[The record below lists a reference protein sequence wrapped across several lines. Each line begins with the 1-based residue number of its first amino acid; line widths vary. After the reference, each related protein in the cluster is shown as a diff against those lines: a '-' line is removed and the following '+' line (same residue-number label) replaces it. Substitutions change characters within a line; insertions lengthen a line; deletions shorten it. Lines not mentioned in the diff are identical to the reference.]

1 MKDLSHLAEKQCL
14 FTLSS
19 YSSSNEVNN
28 MKQKQGKEPKRSV
41 TNTGFGFVFTK
52 FKHMKF
58 YGLIKKSTKWLREGR
73 LPLKR
78 SELVQQSFELCLSS
92 FFAWSQ

>member
-28 MKQKQGKEPKRSV
+28 VKQKQGKEPKCPI
-41 TNTGFGFVFTK
+41 TNTEKGLGLFFAK

-58 YGLIKKSTKWLREGR
+58 YGLIKMSAKWLREGR

-78 SELVQQSFELCLSS
+78 SELVQ
-92 FFAWSQ
+92 

>member
-28 MKQKQGKEPKRSV
+28 MKQKQGKEPKCPI
-41 TNTGFGFVFTK
+41 TNTEEGLGLFFAK

-58 YGLIKKSTKWLREGR
+58 YGLIKMSAKWLKEGR

-78 SELVQQSFELCLSS
+78 SELVQ
-92 FFAWSQ
+92 

>member
-19 YSSSNEVNN
+19 YSSISEVNN
-28 MKQKQGKEPKRSV
+28 MKQKQGKEPKCPI
-41 TNTGFGFVFTK
+41 TNTEKGLGLFFAK

-58 YGLIKKSTKWLREGR
+58 YGLIKMSAK
-73 LPLKR
+73 
-78 SELVQQSFELCLSS
+78 
-92 FFAWSQ
+92 